1 MSIPAG
7 SGDLFDVC
15 VIGGGINGAGIARD
29 AAGRGLKVLLVEQG
43 DLGQATSSAS
53 TKLIHGGLR
62 YLEYY
67 EFKLVRES
75 LKEREVLLR
84 LAPHLIHPMR
94 FVLPLVQ
101 DIRPTWLIR
110 MGLFLYDHIGGKS
123 SLPKSKALSLKG
135 AVSGQPLQKSFER
148 GFSYSDCWVD
158 DARLVI
164 ANAVSARDKGA
175 TILTRT
181 RCSGLSPSR
190 KGWQIEL
197 TDADTGDTRKVSA
210 KLVVNAAGPWVRTFL
225 NDQHLNDQATP
236 SIRLVQGSH
245 IILPRLYDGDQ
256 AYILQQ
262 QDGRIV
268 FAIPYEKNYTV
279 IGTTETPYTGDPL
292 KATITAQEI
301 SYLVDVVNQ
310 TFNKQIL
317 TSDILRTYSGVRPL
331 FDDQHIDAKAITRDY
346 RIHTSIHTECPLLSV
361 FGGKLTTYRK
371 LSEQVTDQI
380 VSILNVDQPA
390 WTANEMLP
398 GGDLGGTFAEFLKR
412 KQAEWPAIEPQ
423 LLERYA
429 RLYGNGLDQI
439 LLAEPGRDFGE
450 GVCEAELRYLIDHE
464 FARTTEDILWRR
476 TKLGLSLSKETI
488 ARISNFIEGMTE
500 HDNIHSGD

>member
-1 MSIPAG
+1 MTIPAG

-29 AAGRGLKVLLVEQG
+29 AAGRGLRVLLAEQG

-94 FVLPLVQ
+94 FVLPLAQ

-110 MGLFLYDHIGGKS
+110 AGLFLYDHLGGKS
-123 SLPKSKALSLKG
+123 SLPKSRALSLRDS
-135 AVSGQPLQKSFER
+135 ASGQPLQARLDK

-158 DARLVI
+158 DARLVV
-164 ANAVSARDKGA
+164 ANAVSAREKGA
-175 TILTRT
+175 VILTRT
-181 RCSGLSPSR
+181 RCSALAPSR
-190 KGWQIEL
+190 AGWRIDL
-197 TDADTGDTRKVSA
+197 TDADTGQTRRVGA
-210 KLVVNAAGPWVRTFL
+210 KIVVNAAGPWVRSLL
-225 NDQHLNDQATP
+225 NEQGLSDAATP

-245 IILPRLYDGDQ
+245 IIVPRLYEGDH

-262 QDGRIV
+262 KDGRIV
-268 FAIPYEKNYTV
+268 FTIPYEREYTV
-279 IGTTETPYTGDPL
+279 VGTTETPYMGDPL
-292 KATITAQEI
+292 QAKITAQET

-310 TFNKQIL
+310 AFKRQIL
-317 TSDILRTYSGVRPL
+317 TSDIIRTYSGVRPL
-331 FDDQHIDAKAITRDY
+331 FDDHQKDAKAVTRDY
-346 RIHTSIHTECPLLSV
+346 RIHESVHADCPLLSV

-380 VSILNVDQPA
+380 TQILGTDQPA
-390 WTANEMLP
+390 WTSMDALP
-398 GGDLGGTFAEFLKR
+398 GGDIGDVSFTAFLSR
-412 KQAEWPAIEPQ
+412 KLAEWPAVEPQ

-429 RLYGNGLDQI
+429 RLYGTELDKI
-439 LLAEPGRDFGE
+439 LLDEPGRDFGE
-450 GVCEAELRYLIDHE
+450 GVCEAEIRYLMTHE
-464 FARTTEDILWRR
+464 FARTADDILWRR
-476 TKLGLSLSKETI
+476 TKLGLSLSKDTV
-488 ARISNFIEGMTE
+488 ARITTFIEGLVQ
-500 HDNIHSGD
+500 DA